1 MIKLDVVYNLAGL
14 VFAAYALLS
23 ARDATNPRRGR
34 NALFWGLLAA
44 SFLVGD
50 RLGDIG
56 NGVLAMVLAVTAGV
70 GQLGRGTAW
79 ESTLADRQASAYRF
93 GNWLFLP
100 ALAIPVVVLF
110 GTLVVK
116 TWRLGDVPLLDPKQA
131 TLISLAA
138 AALLAV
144 GLAFVLF
151 RQPLVTPLQEG
162 ARLIDMVGW
171 AALLPQMLAALG
183 ALFALAGVGQVVGD
197 LITTWIPL
205 DSRLA
210 AVVVYCLGMA
220 MFTIVMGNAFAAFP
234 VMTAGVALPFLV
246 HKFGA
251 DPAVVCAIGM
261 LSGFCGTLMTPLA
274 ANFNIVPTALLELKD
289 RFAVIRAQV
298 PTALPLLFI
307 NMVLM
312 YVFAFRPHS

>member
-1 MIKLDVVYNLAGL
+1 MIKLAVVYNLAG
-14 VFAAYALLS
+14 VIFAAYALLS
-23 ARDATNPRRGR
+23 ARDTTNPKRGG

-44 SFLVGD
+44 SFLLGD
-50 RLGDIG
+50 RLGDTG
-56 NGVLAMVLAVTAGV
+56 NGVLAMVLAMTAGF
-70 GQLGRGTAW
+70 GQLGRGTAGD
-79 ESTLADRQASAYRF
+79 STLADRQASASRF
-93 GNWLFLP
+93 GNRLFLP
-100 ALAIPVVVLF
+100 ALAIPAVVLF

-116 TWRLGDVPLLDPKQA
+116 TWRIGDLPLLDPKQA

-138 AALLAV
+138 GALLAAV
-144 GLAFVLF
+144 IAFVLF
-151 RQPLVTPLQEG
+151 RQPLITPLQEG

-298 PTALPLLFI
+298 PTALPLLLI

-312 YVFAFRPHS
+312 YVFAFRPHG